1 MGTSRHANAGR
12 RRVITLE
19 DREFIRGAA
28 AWAAE
33 TDVSR
38 IDTGLSREEA
48 RRRAGEL
55 LQSLRGGE
63 APSSDGALTGV
74 EIDILRAACEVLT
87 QYFFSAVSENT
98 PNSLKADLLN
108 DVERLYG
115 FISTA
120 RWHGTDF
127 GERAEVLIACAFTG
141 WRMARTEARWPV
153 LAKWESR
160 LEGAGRSA
168 PDAQTRLT
176 EFINI
181 ADSHGDHLAALEV
194 LQPEMLP
201 LLLYSLRGDWERL
214 PDQTLRRARLLFDCL
229 HAATRLEGVLADE
242 RLFVLGEVARIAS
255 RCYGFLSEF
264 SEASAWLER
273 AEQLFR
279 VTCNSAPSLAK
290 ARYGRLV
297 LALEKREFDSV
308 LSQIDSLR
316 DTFESLSM
324 SEDVVKA
331 RIVKAVALKEDD
343 RLEEAAHDLDQI
355 VDQARRL
362 DNSYLEAAALV
373 NLLQVHAFRG
383 EREAAIKC
391 ANEAINLT
399 SKLGN
404 PMVISKLHWGI
415 GQLFRAQGETTAA
428 IKAFRRCLSEFL
440 QLGLWS
446 DAAGVYLIIA
456 DVLLDSGQDKQAEWE
471 VRQAL
476 PIIHEYKLVPEGF
489 AAMTLL
495 RESLRRQKIDR
506 QALRNL
512 HEHFEQKK
520 H

>member
-1 MGTSRHANAGR
+1 
-12 RRVITLE
+12 
-19 DREFIRGAA
+19 
-28 AWAAE
+28 
-33 TDVSR
+33 
-38 IDTGLSREEA
+38 
-48 RRRAGEL
+48 
-55 LQSLRGGE
+55 
-63 APSSDGALTGV
+63 
-74 EIDILRAACEVLT
+74 
-87 QYFFSAVSENT
+87 
-98 PNSLKADLLN
+98 
-108 DVERLYG
+108 
-115 FISTA
+115 
-120 RWHGTDF
+120 
-127 GERAEVLIACAFTG
+127 
-141 WRMARTEARWPV
+141 
-153 LAKWESR
+153 
-160 LEGAGRSA
+160 
-168 PDAQTRLT
+168 
-176 EFINI
+176 
-181 ADSHGDHLAALEV
+181 
-194 LQPEMLP
+194 
-201 LLLYSLRGDWERL
+201 
-214 PDQTLRRARLLFDCL
+214 
-229 HAATRLEGVLADE
+229 LEGVLADE